1 MAQRRR
7 ERTAPAPKGRVGEE
21 AEYGIIMAV
30 ENVDR
35 DGDAAA
41 VGGMGE
47 VSVTPGGAQ
56 RTEEGK
62 GREGIRKIR
71 PVGAF
76 NCV

>member
-35 DGDAAA
+35 DGDAA
-41 VGGMGE
+41 
-47 VSVTPGGAQ
+47 
-56 RTEEGK
+56 
-62 GREGIRKIR
+62 
-71 PVGAF
+71 
-76 NCV
+76 